1 MHRHDG
7 DHCQKPDLKS
17 AAKYTH
23 TDRDGESNYAC
34 DMAAK
39 HTADISPSRHLPSV
53 PLLNWNLG
61 GVKIPI
67 VAEAIIR
74 MQTPFKMED
83 NGSP

>member
-1 MHRHDG
+1 MDVASKVSMAPLTG
-7 DHCQKPDLKS
+7 SLSS
-17 AAKYTH
+17 AAATIINNAF
-23 TDRDGESNYAC
+23 DN
-34 DMAAK
+34 
-39 HTADISPSRHLPSV
+39 V

-61 GVKIPI
+61 GVRIPI